1 MRGMVK
7 RKNKG
12 KPVWVLKDY
21 RFSFFF
27 VIEIQIEIYCFRSL
41 FSWFKV
47 NESMSFLSLHFTSNF
62 NSIGT
67 FNQRRKCKAIEWT
80 KKKNEIKRSESC
92 SIHLG
97 PLKEDSTQIQ
107 YHIFHC
113 LLLLNTLRIVK
124 RIIFDKRSNEI
135 RKRGR
140 ENETNEKK
148 AIDLLLFRTFYNYIR
163 RRRTNYKEALFNF
176 PKRGF

>member
-1 MRGMVK
+1 M
-7 RKNKG
+7 
-12 KPVWVLKDY
+12 
-21 RFSFFF
+21 SFF
-27 VIEIQIEIYCFRSL
+27 
-41 FSWFKV
+41 
-47 NESMSFLSLHFTSNF
+47 SLHFTSNF

-67 FNQRRKCKAIEWT
+67 FNQRRKCKAIERT
-80 KKKNEIKRSESC
+80 NKNEIKRSESC

-97 PLKEDSTQIQ
+97 LLKVLKEDSTQIQ

-124 RIIFDKRSNEI
+124 RIIFDKRSNAI

-148 AIDLLLFRTFYNYIR
+148 AIDLLLSRTFYNYIR

>member
-1 MRGMVK
+1 MRLWVSSLYILRAISIRLGLLIKGASVK
-7 RKNKG
+7 QSSER
-12 KPVWVLKDY
+12 
-21 RFSFFF
+21 
-27 VIEIQIEIYCFRSL
+27 
-41 FSWFKV
+41 
-47 NESMSFLSLHFTSNF
+47 
-62 NSIGT
+62 
-67 FNQRRKCKAIEWT
+67 
-80 KKKNEIKRSESC
+80 KKNEIKRSESC

-124 RIIFDKRSNEI
+124 RIIFDKRSNAI

-148 AIDLLLFRTFYNYIR
+148 AIDLLLFRTFYNFIR
-163 RRRTNYKEALFNF
+163 RLRRTNYKEALFNF

>member
-1 MRGMVK
+1 MSL
-7 RKNKG
+7 KG
-12 KPVWVLKDY
+12 LSVFFLFCY
-21 RFSFFF
+21 RNSN
-27 VIEIQIEIYCFRSL
+27 RNLL
-41 FSWFKV
+41 FSITFFLIQSEWV
-47 NESMSFLSLHFTSNF
+47 SFLLFTSNF

-67 FNQRRKCKAIEWT
+67 FNRRRKCKAIERT

-97 PLKEDSTQIQ
+97 PLKEDSIQIQ

-140 ENETNEKK
+140 ENETNEKE